1 MVSLAITFFVAGFET
16 TSNALA
22 FALYELCVNEKC
34 QEKLR
39 EEINKVIKTED
50 DITFENVQ
58 SIKYLE
64 MIICGMLSK

>member
-64 MIICGMLSK
+64 MVICGMLSK